1 MSGNGLAQLLQL
13 LALLVLARIYTPDSF
28 GLLGEV
34 QSIASLVA
42 VIMTLQLHNTIPLS
56 DGKIEVE
63 KRIASTHIIIAFIF
77 IIILIPFILNGYIL
91 ATLLAL
97 ILSLINTY
105 TSYWVYKGAFKSL
118 SFFYILRAIFIIG
131 TQLIFSYFSKDGLV
145 YGAIIGEL
153 FALIY
158 LVIKNL
164 FNELTLKYS
173 NYLSKQ
179 TIRSF
184 LKNEKEFVVFGT
196 IQEFLSVATF
206 FIPLFLF
213 VKIYGENIGGQYAMA
228 NRLVWAPVV
237 LLTSS
242 LAQVFYNRFAQ
253 NNDFSVLDKKLWIE
267 PKYLILLLIVP
278 IVYEFFKD
286 YLSYILGNGWKLAAD
301 MITYM
306 ILSGIFFIFS
316 IPYRVVF
323 RVTKAL
329 SILMYIELSYL
340 IITIL
345 LFMYISIDAF
355 HILTIL
361 VFLSFFQF
369 FLIYL
374 YSKKLVHSKI
384 KVKK

>member
-118 SFFYILRAIFIIG
+118 SFFYILRVIFIIG

-242 LAQVFYNRFAQ
+242 LAQVFYHRFAQ
-253 NNDFSVLDKKLWIE
+253 KNDFSILYKKLWIE
-267 PKYLILLLIVP
+267 PKYLVLLLLVP
-278 IVYEFFKD
+278 IVYELFKE
-286 YLSYILGNGWKLAAD
+286 YLSYILGNGWEVTAD

-306 ILSGIFFIFS
+306 ILSGILFILS
-316 IPYRVVF
+316 VPYRV
-323 RVTKAL
+323 AL
-329 SILMYIELSYL
+329 KTFKKLNFLMWIELLFLCL
-340 IITIL
+340 ISS
-345 LFMYISIDAF
+345 LFYIVSDDAIVLIKLINF
-355 HILTIL
+355 MWLIQSL
-361 VFLSFFQF
+361 
-369 FLIYL
+369 LIYFT
-374 YSKKLVHSKI
+374 
-384 KVKK
+384 VKNLLMQEGC